1 VSYMGFWVAIF
12 ITLAV
17 FGSVMWVMPSPRE
30 KALTKMRHQAM
41 EFGLKVRLVDKA
53 LAGQLYPWLDD
64 YRGYVMYEKY
74 LPIGKK
80 LSSNKAEVIR
90 LSFDDK
96 AHEIDIQNPIK
107 LSLQD
112 AGLLDELPESSEA
125 LTFFSGGIA
134 FLWRERGESDS
145 VERIEKCLIGCV
157 QKLEELKKFKG

>member
-1 VSYMGFWVAIF
+1 MNDMGFWVAIL

-17 FGSVMWVMPSPRE
+17 LGSVMWVMPSPRE

-41 EFGLKVRLVDKA
+41 GLGLKVRLVDKSI
-53 LAGQLYPWLDD
+53 AGKLYPWLED

-90 LSFDDK
+90 LSPDDN

-107 LSLQD
+107 LSLQE
-112 AGLLDELPESSEA
+112 AGLLGELPESSEA
-125 LTFFSGGIA
+125 LTLFSGGVA
-134 FLWRERGESDS
+134 FLWKERGGCDG
-145 VERIEKCLIGCV
+145 VERVEKCLTKCV
-157 QKLEELKKFKG
+157 LKLEELEKFKG